1 MNSLEA
7 SRVLAVLDETYES
20 IKLISYITG
29 DVLETAEQLRDILG
43 QDLTTCFIKH
53 RELSSQ
59 LKGHFG
65 NAVLNAS
72 TLELCRLLKKS
83 TTAHRLQSLPYERTY
98 GMLQCLDYFQKLRQF
113 AAQRLTTTVEEDS
126 SRRDYFEEVKERE
139 ERAVAERLQLE
150 QKLRLQ
156 RAELHKA
163 TSTMQSNEDRVRG
176 ELHEVSSSAQRLSNE
191 TQSGAARQLTE
202 DTATYETELESLT
215 KSLNAAKAELD
226 RIQADHME
234 TEQQLRKARKRSQLD
249 IETQVNEYDTDV
261 GAKEDELQ
269 QVKSEYDEL
278 VRELADLNKSMAEM
292 RTERLEYEER
302 RKRMEMER
310 HKAALELFTRKRAA
324 RVIQRAFRAHK
335 AKNAAAKKKG
345 KKGASGKKGKK

>member
-1 MNSLEA
+1 
-7 SRVLAVLDETYES
+7 
-20 IKLISYITG
+20 
-29 DVLETAEQLRDILG
+29 
-43 QDLTTCFIKH
+43 
-53 RELSSQ
+53 
-59 LKGHFG
+59 
-65 NAVLNAS
+65 
-72 TLELCRLLKKS
+72 
-83 TTAHRLQSLPYERTY
+83 
-98 GMLQCLDYFQKLRQF
+98 
-113 AAQRLTTTVEEDS
+113 LTTTVEEDS